1 MSFGKKE
8 ASSII
13 VSALALK
20 SKKQLDNVEKPYKS
34 NSNSSISDVYLNEN
48 NVTVHL

>member
-1 MSFGKKE
+1 MVKKDE
-8 ASSII
+8 TSS
-13 VSALALK
+13 SLDK
-20 SKKQLDNVEKPYKS
+20 SSHKS